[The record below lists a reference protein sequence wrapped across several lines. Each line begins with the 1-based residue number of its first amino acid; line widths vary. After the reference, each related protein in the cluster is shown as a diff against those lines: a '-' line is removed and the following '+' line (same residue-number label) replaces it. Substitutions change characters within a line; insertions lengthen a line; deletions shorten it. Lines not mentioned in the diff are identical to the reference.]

1 MLSIWTFG
9 FLFLCHTLGSP
20 IFSNTRNGSHVEHFL
35 ETFRFS
41 RNFSV
46 LGVNDSSVRLVGG
59 SLGCPLPSCILVN
72 LADNMQKGGDEK
84 AGDKTKDA
92 WGNGKK

>member
-35 ETFRFS
+35 ETFRSS

-46 LGVNDSSVRLVGG
+46 LGVNDSRQR
-59 SLGCPLPSCILVN
+59 CPLPSCALVN
-72 LADNMQKGGDEK
+72 LADSMQNGGDEK
-84 AGDKTKDA
+84 AGDKTQDA